1 MALTCRR
8 LCPERAKRVERRLLV
23 FVCALIMCVGGA
35 FLSLHASGP
44 LLTDDH
50 RPVLWAS
57 RTITGGPL
65 GTTTVSVDPAG
76 KRTVYY
82 HVDSG
87 PLGLLTNEQAVR
99 LVDRIFGEYTAIP
112 TADIDFVNAGPI
124 RDPRNGLAI
133 DVNGTNLGLMFSP
146 TLQNPI
152 VFDSDGGITGTGG
165 VLGFFGFLA
174 TTPTSPA
181 ELAEGIV
188 VLNGSV
194 LGPPFFMP
202 VPSFL
207 GVFTHE
213 FGHFA
218 GPLDHAQIN
227 GNIGFSGTG
236 SVRPPGFNAG
246 TAYDLFAPFTETLFP
261 FLYGPPP
268 TATTP
273 VDSGFFIATLDA
285 DTRNGL
291 SSLYP
296 TAAFHQATG
305 AIDGRVFFRSGDT
318 KIPVDGMNIVARRI
332 SQGAYPP
339 LPGTVAYPTPPLLDA
354 DGVPSAPPAQA
365 ATDSLATASSAV
377 TGLDFGFGHYRVQ
390 GLDPGD
396 YMVILQRINPNF
408 TGVSSIGPLSL
419 QPTHPVGEEYYNGDD
434 TSTTVSAFTPVT
446 VKAGVAR
453 HAIDL
458 EIKGLDNSA
467 PVEVGE
473 DASHMT
479 KATAQTLGSL
489 PIMVQ
494 GSVSEEDPFA
504 VSVRFGPTS
513 AAPVPDLYKF
523 TLTSTKLVW
532 ISLEPIGE
540 GEQFNADV
548 DLYLFLSTFAEPL
561 IPFSAVPRYSGTA
574 TSHELIGVRL
584 GAGTYYIG
592 VSPFAGSARYR
603 LRVVPEAPPS

>member
-1 MALTCRR
+1 MTLFLRR
-8 LCPERAKRVERRLLV
+8 RPLV
-23 FVCALIMCVGGA
+23 CVCALALGVSGA
-35 FLSLHASGP
+35 FVSLQASGP
-44 LLTDDH
+44 LFTDNH

-65 GTTTVSVDPAG
+65 GTTTVSVDAAG

-87 PLGLLTNEQAVR
+87 PLGPLTNAEAVH

-124 RDPRNGLAI
+124 RDPQTGLPV
-133 DVNGTNLGLMFSP
+133 DVNGTNIGKFFRP

-165 VLGFFGFLA
+165 VLGFFAFLA
-174 TTPTSPA
+174 ITPTSPA
-181 ELAEGIV
+181 ELAEGMV

-194 LGPPFFMP
+194 LGPPFFFP

-227 GNIGFSGTG
+227 GNIGLSGTG

-261 FLYGPPP
+261 FIYFPRAG
-268 TATTP
+268 ATTP
-273 VDSGFFIATLDA
+273 LNSGFFIASLDA

-296 TAAFHQATG
+296 TPEFRQTTG
-305 AIDGRVFFRSGDT
+305 AIDGRVFVRSGDAA
-318 KIPVDGMNIVARRI
+318 IPIDGMNIVARRI

-339 LPGTVAYPTPPLLDA
+339 APGTVAFPTPPSFDA
-354 DGVPSAPPAQA
+354 DGIPSVPPPQA
-365 ATDSLATASSAV
+365 ATDSLASASSAV
-377 TGLDFGFGHYRVQ
+377 TGLDFGFGQYRVQ

-408 TGVSSIGPLSL
+408 TGGSSIGPLTL
-419 QPTHPVGEEYYNGDD
+419 QPTHPFGEEYYNGDD
-434 TSTTVSAFTPVT
+434 TSTTVTAFTPVT
-446 VKAGVAR
+446 VKAGNVR
-453 HAIDL
+453 HSIDL
-458 EIKGLDNSA
+458 EIKGLDTSA

-494 GSVSEEDPFA
+494 GSVSDEDPFA
-504 VSVRFGPTS
+504 VSVQFGPTS
-513 AAPVPDLYKF
+513 TAPVPDLYKF

-540 GEQFNADV
+540 GAKFSADL
-548 DLYLFLSTFAEPL
+548 DLYLFFSTFPEPV
-561 IPFSAVPRYSGTA
+561 IPISTVPRFSATT

-584 GAGTYYIG
+584 GAGTWYIG
-592 VSPFAGSARYR
+592 VSPFAGSAKYR
-603 LRVVPEAPPS
+603 LRVLPEAPPS